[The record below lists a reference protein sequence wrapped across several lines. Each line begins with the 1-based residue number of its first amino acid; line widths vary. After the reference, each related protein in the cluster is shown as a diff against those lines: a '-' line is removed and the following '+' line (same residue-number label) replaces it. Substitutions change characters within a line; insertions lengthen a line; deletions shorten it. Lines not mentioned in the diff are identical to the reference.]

1 MISNAFTNESLV
13 SIEGVALHSDLL
25 KIFEISQNR
34 RAADVKNAYR
44 YNDFCAAYNPK
55 SKLSIFADGKSVEK
69 SVKEIADEI
78 KIMIHMIEDDLDL
91 QIELRDLIEK
101 VDTKDIN
108 VLMNFL
114 DLLVDSQYQALFE
127 KYR

>member
-1 MISNAFTNESLV
+1 MIV

-44 YNDFCAAYNPK
+44 YNDFCAAYNSK

-69 SVKEIADEI
+69 SAKEIADEI

-91 QIELRDLIEK
+91 QIELRDLFEK

-108 VLMNFL
+108 VVMNFL